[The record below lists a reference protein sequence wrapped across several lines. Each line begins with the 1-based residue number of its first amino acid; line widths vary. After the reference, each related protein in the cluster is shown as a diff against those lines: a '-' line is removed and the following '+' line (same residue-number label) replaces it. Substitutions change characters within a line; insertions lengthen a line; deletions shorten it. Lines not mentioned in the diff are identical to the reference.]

1 MVTDGPPNLDFQ
13 CEVGKY
19 LAAGPDI
26 LRPGH
31 VVDIFREIWFN
42 IETLA
47 SAHQIVQSFGRKY
60 FIKHFKV
67 DPLEQL

>member
-26 LRPGH
+26 LRPEN
-31 VVDIFREIWFN
+31 VFDIFREIWFN
-42 IETLA
+42 IETLP
-47 SAHQIVQSFGRKY
+47 SARQLVQSSGWKY
-60 FIKHFKV
+60 FIDDFF
-67 DPLEQL
+67 DPFEQL